1 MDAAPTLPPP
11 PEGPPSEPSSL
22 TDRLAGVITSP
33 GEVFEE
39 IKNVRVRASNW
50 LVPLILVCIV
60 TAVYMCVAVSQ
71 PPVLRDM
78 REQGHR
84 ALEKKVAAGK
94 VTQQQADQYEAMQD
108 KFMTPG
114 VIKVFWSVFAVILSL
129 SMFFIMV
136 TAIWLAL
143 KWFTSGRLGYMK
155 MAEIYGLAL
164 VIYVPQEI
172 LRIWLVLWK
181 QNLLATAS
189 PTLFMANPSPSN
201 RMDNF
206 LSFFDVVDFWWLAV
220 LALGLSKV
228 ASVSYRTAA
237 FVVFGVWLTFRMVT
251 MLLAPS

>member
-11 PEGPPSEPSSL
+11 SEGLPSEPSSL

-39 IKNVRVRASNW
+39 IRNARVRASNW
-50 LVPLILVCIV
+50 LVSLILVCIV
-60 TAVYMCVAVSQ
+60 TAVYMCVATSQ
-71 PPVLRDM
+71 PPILRDM

-84 ALEKKVAAGK
+84 AIEKKVAAGK
-94 VTQQQADQYEAMQD
+94 FSQEQADQYEAMQE
-108 KFMTPG
+108 KFMTPT
-114 VIKVFWSVFAVILSL
+114 VVKIFWSIFAVLLSL
-129 SMFFIMV
+129 TMSFILV

-155 MAEIYGLAL
+155 VAEIYGLAL
-164 VIYVPQEI
+164 IIYIPQEI

-189 PTLFMANPSPSN
+189 PTLFLANPSTSN
-201 RMDNF
+201 KWDTF
-206 LSFFDVVDFWWLAV
+206 LSFFDVIDFWWLAV

-228 ASVSYRTAA
+228 ASISYRTAA

-251 MLLAPS
+251 LLLTPS

>member
-1 MDAAPTLPPP
+1 MDAAPTVPPP
-11 PEGPPSEPSSL
+11 PEGLPSEPSSL

-33 GEVFEE
+33 SEVFEE
-39 IKNVRVRASNW
+39 IGNARVRVSNW

-60 TAVYMCVAVSQ
+60 TAVYMCIAMSQ
-71 PPVLRDM
+71 PPVLRDAH
-78 REQGHR
+78 EQGHR
-84 ALEKKVAAGK
+84 ALQEKVAAGK
-94 VTQQQADQYEAMQD
+94 VTQEQADQYEAMQE
-108 KFMTPG
+108 KFMTPT
-114 VIKVFWSVFAVILSL
+114 VTKIFWSIFAVLLSL
-129 SMFFIMV
+129 TMFFVMV

-164 VIYVPQEI
+164 VIYVPQDI

-189 PTLFMANPSPSN
+189 PTLFLANPSTTN

-206 LSFFDVVDFWWLAV
+206 LSIFDIVDFWWLAV

-228 ASVSYRTAA
+228 ASISYRTAA
-237 FVVFGVWLTFRMVT
+237 FVTFGAWFAFRMV
-251 MLLAPS
+251 LIFVAPS